1 VTGTPATDTSARARQ
16 DAVSSTPTLRL
27 AVKRSGF
34 WVAAGAGALV
44 VAIIATVLAGGSQ
57 VGGRPL
63 AADNPAPAGAM
74 ALVEVLRSQGVTVT
88 VVDTLAEATTAATES
103 ANSTLFT
110 FDADGYLTRGQLKT
124 MSGLA
129 TRTVIADPNFD
140 AILALSPDVGFG
152 GLAAS
157 DPRTAGCGI
166 PAAVKAGRVSTGGK
180 TLSITANADGVTGCF
195 PSGGTAFAM
204 VSRTIADRTLTLVAD
219 TAVFRNDTI
228 TLEGNAALALN
239 LLGAGGDLIWYL
251 PTLADVARTGPP
263 SLGALTPGWVTPTLV
278 LLVLVSLTAMI
289 WRGRRFGPL
298 VAENLPVTVRAGET
312 MEGRARLYAR
322 SSARLRA
329 LDALRVG
336 AIQRLAATV
345 GLSRLATLDEVVLA
359 VAATA
364 GRAPSQVRLTLVDA
378 IPATDRDLITLS
390 DQIQDLERAT
400 TRTPRS
406 PSPPPPP
413 GRMDP

>member
-1 VTGTPATDTSARARQ
+1 
-16 DAVSSTPTLRL
+16 
-27 AVKRSGF
+27 
-34 WVAAGAGALV
+34 
-44 VAIIATVLAGGSQ
+44 
-57 VGGRPL
+57 
-63 AADNPAPAGAM
+63 
-74 ALVEVLRSQGVTVT
+74 
-88 VVDTLAEATTAATES
+88 
-103 ANSTLFT
+103 
-110 FDADGYLTRGQLKT
+110 
-124 MSGLA
+124 
-129 TRTVIADPNFD
+129 
-140 AILALSPDVGFG
+140 
-152 GLAAS
+152 
-157 DPRTAGCGI
+157 
-166 PAAVKAGRVSTGGK
+166 
-180 TLSITANADGVTGCF
+180 
-195 PSGGTAFAM
+195 
-204 VSRTIADRTLTLVAD
+204 
-219 TAVFRNDTI
+219 VFRNDTI